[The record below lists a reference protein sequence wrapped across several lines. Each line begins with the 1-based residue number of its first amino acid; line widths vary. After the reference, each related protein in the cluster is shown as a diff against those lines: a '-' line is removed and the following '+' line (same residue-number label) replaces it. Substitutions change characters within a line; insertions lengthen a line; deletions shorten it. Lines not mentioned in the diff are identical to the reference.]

1 MITRRHRFSHR
12 ATEVAL
18 VMHAL
23 HMTSDAAVLAVL
35 AKINRRHPSL
45 MFHDFWGA
53 AVLAQAM
60 AIKPEGHA

>member
-23 HMTSDAAVLAVL
+23 HMTSDDAVLACLRKSIV
-35 AKINRRHPSL
+35 A
-45 MFHDFWGA
+45 
-53 AVLAQAM
+53 LAQAM